1 VESAQKS
8 GHGTRK
14 LVGDRG
20 SGCCDEE
27 APDVLPILGGMLER
41 CMVAQ
46 LGMGRNYEPSDFNH
60 NSVWAMLDPRV
71 VQHQAQW
78 TWVNLYLAATGTVAV
93 AWIIL
98 LARLLIWAP
107 YDTVKKI
114 EAKNKADLGV
124 IKERFDQFHSALD
137 DKLAKAE
144 AQHNIADRIVMG
156 REVLKLLDRPDEFL
170 KAADEWNQDTE
181 LFLANNLG
189 GYASVYF
196 SIPHSLGPVDLS
208 DYVKAGRQLILAKII
223 ALDDIAAH
231 IDTYYRPIGV
241 KFDKLQDNKEKPTP
255 PLSTPD
261 KEAPPQLSA

>member
-1 VESAQKS
+1 MEPENSSEIAEAVASMKGHRTFCQFWVECWKDAWSHSWAWA
-8 GHGTRK
+8 GIMN
-14 LVGDRG
+14 LVL
-20 SGCCDEE
+20 SIIIPF
-27 APDVLPILGGMLER
+27 A
-41 CMVAQ
+41 
-46 LGMGRNYEPSDFNH
+46 
-60 NSVWAMLDPRV
+60 AMLDPRV

-78 TWVNLYLAATGTVAV
+78 TWVNLYLVAIGTVAV
-93 AWIIL
+93 AWSIL

-124 IKERFDQFHSALD
+124 IKQRFDQFRSVLD

-156 REVLKLLDRPDEFL
+156 REVLKLLGKPDEFL

-208 DYVKAGRQLILAKII
+208 DHVKAGRQLILAKII
-223 ALDDIAAH
+223 ALDDIAAN
-231 IDTYYRPIGV
+231 IDTYYRPVGV
-241 KFDKLQDNKEKPTP
+241 KFDKLQDNEEKPMW
-255 PLSTPD
+255 
-261 KEAPPQLSA
+261 